1 MEMTST
7 VDVRVDPATAFRAFT
22 EEWDQWWGN
31 GPIDAWDSS
40 RCIGRRIEPGV
51 GGRLLELYQEGEL
64 ELGRITVWEPG
75 ERLGWT
81 SSVDDVVIDVHF
93 EPVDGGTRVRVDGSL
108 VDGGQD
114 NGGTAFVRM
123 TGEWLPRWLERR
135 PTPRPELSRL
145 NLVIH
150 YGEPVAAARWL
161 CEAFGFETTA
171 SLPEADSESFTWIE
185 IRIGN
190 GALFLYP
197 SEGETKGVTH
207 QPFVYVDDVE
217 AHHAR
222 AAGAGAAIVE
232 PITHHGFK
240 AYVVD
245 DLEGRRWTFAQAR
258 PTMT

>member
-1 MEMTST
+1 MMMTSS
-7 VDVRVDPATAFRAFT
+7 VEVAVDPMTAFRAFT

-40 RCIGRRIEPGV
+40 RCVGRRIEPGV
-51 GGRLLELYQEGEL
+51 GGRLLELYQDGEL

-75 ERLGWT
+75 ERVGWA
-81 SSVDDVVIDVHF
+81 SSVDDVVIDVVF

-114 NGGTAFVRM
+114 NGGTAIVRM
-123 TGEWLPRWLERR
+123 TSEWLPRWIERR
-135 PTPRPELSRL
+135 PAPRPELSRL
-145 NLVIH
+145 NVIVH
-150 YGEPVAAARWL
+150 YAKPVAAARWL
-161 CEAFGFETTA
+161 CDAFGFQTTT
-171 SLPEADSESFTWIE
+171 SLPDEDSESFTWIE

-197 SEGETKGVTH
+197 LEGEVRGVSH
-207 QPFVYVDDVE
+207 QPFVYVDDVD

-222 AAGAGAAIVE
+222 AVAAGATIVQ
-232 PITHHGFK
+232 PVTHHGFK